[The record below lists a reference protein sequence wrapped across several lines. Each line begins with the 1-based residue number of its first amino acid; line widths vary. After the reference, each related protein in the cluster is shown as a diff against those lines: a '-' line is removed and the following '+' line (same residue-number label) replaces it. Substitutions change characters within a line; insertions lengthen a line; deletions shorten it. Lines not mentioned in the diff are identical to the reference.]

1 MAFVEN
7 VLQRQGILSLL
18 IEVDHI
24 SDEQISLT
32 CIYLNKLLIKNNKKF
47 AV

>member
-1 MAFVEN
+1 MAFVEY
-7 VLQRQGILSLL
+7 VLQRRGILSLL

-32 CIYLNKLLIKNNKKF
+32 CIYLQLLIKNNKKF